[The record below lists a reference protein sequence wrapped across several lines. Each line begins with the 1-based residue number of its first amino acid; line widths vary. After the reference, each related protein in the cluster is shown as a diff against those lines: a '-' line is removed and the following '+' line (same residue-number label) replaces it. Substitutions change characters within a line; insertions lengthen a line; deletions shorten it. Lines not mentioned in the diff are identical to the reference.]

1 MPPCTR
7 GGKVHGY
14 GGRQDDGRGCDCPT
28 RVEAPDPPAYQ
39 KNASPGELE
48 AIIRKHYASLAF
60 NTCKRQKLPVM
71 QGRPC
76 KLFVTPKARPFAIHK
91 HRPVAIHW

>member
-1 MPPCTR
+1 M
-7 GGKVHGY
+7 HGY